1 MDATIIV
8 ALISCFGVCLGA
20 ILTFIFQMKKLRTET
35 EQASK
40 AQTAE
45 LNKSIQDSINANR
58 NEYLIGIGEVKKSV
72 AELNLCLIDLKGAWQ
87 QSVSMTDLRMQTL
100 TGEISDL
107 KTEVR
112 EHNNFA
118 KRLPVLE
125 EKMSVANHRI
135 ADLERKDE

>member
-8 ALISCFGVCLGA
+8 AIITCFGVCLGSV
-20 ILTFIFQMKKLRTET
+20 LTFIFQMRKLRTET

-45 LNKSIQDSINANR
+45 LNKSIQDSISANR
-58 NEYLIGIGEVKKSV
+58 NEYLLGIGEVKKSV
-72 AELNLCLIDLKGAWQ
+72 AELNLCMVDLKGTWQ
-87 QSVSMTDLRMQTL
+87 QSVAMTDLRMQNL
-100 TGEISDL
+100 TGEITDL